1 MSVAILSAGSRTR
14 RFSKRLTQVLVT
26 LFGLLILTFF
36 IGRVM
41 PVDPVLA
48 IVGPDADHSTYQQVY
63 QQLGFDKSLLT
74 QFGIYLNNLLH
85 GDFGNALLTGKPV
98 LDDILRVFPA
108 TLELATM
115 AIIVGAG
122 LGIPLGVLAA
132 ARRNS
137 ISDYVVRIIS
147 LAGYSTPIFWVG
159 MMGLLLF
166 YAWLGWVGGAG
177 RLDLGLDGIVPRR
190 TGLMTV
196 DALLAGNSAVFWNAI
211 NHLVLPASLLG
222 FHSLAY
228 ISRMTRSFM
237 LAQLS
242 QEFIITARVKGL
254 TERQVI
260 WNHAFRNILVQLLTV
275 VALAYGSLLEGAVL
289 IETVFSWPGFG
300 SYLTGSLL
308 LGDMNA
314 VMGCVLLVGM
324 IFVMLNLLSDML
336 YQLFDPFLWI
346 RRWGPGSLKA
356 ASVSNALSPVRQ
368 VSSARWRVTRLPPL
382 VAGLSCCC

>member
-1 MSVAILSAGSRTR
+1 MSMILLAPGGRAR
-14 RFSKRLTQVLVT
+14 RFSKRLSQVLIT
-26 LFGLLILTFF
+26 LFGLLLLTFF

-41 PVDPVLA
+41 PIDPVLA
-48 IVGPDADHSTYQQVY
+48 IVGPDADQSTYQQVY
-63 QQLGFDKSLLT
+63 HQLGFDQSLAT
-74 QFGIYLNNLLH
+74 QFWIYLGGLLH
-85 GDFGNALLTGKPV
+85 GDLGNALLTGKPV
-98 LDDILRVFPA
+98 VDDILRVFPA
-108 TLELATM
+108 TLELATV

-122 LGIPLGVLAA
+122 LGIPLGVWAA

-137 ISDYVVRIIS
+137 VVDYAVRIIS

-177 RLDLGLDGIVPRR
+177 RIDLGLDGVVPRR
-190 TGLMTV
+190 SGLLLV
-196 DALLAGNSAVFWNAI
+196 DAVLAGNSAVFFNAL
-211 NHLVLPASLLG
+211 NHLILPASLLG
-222 FHSLAY
+222 FHSMAY

-314 VMGCVLLVGM
+314 VMGCVLVVGV
-324 IFVMLNLLSDML
+324 IFVLLNLLSDML
-336 YQLFDPFLWI
+336 YQLFDP
-346 RRWGPGSLKA
+346 RTKS
-356 ASVSNALSPVRQ
+356 
-368 VSSARWRVTRLPPL
+368 
-382 VAGLSCCC
+382 

>member
-1 MSVAILSAGSRTR
+1 MSMMLLAPGGGARRFTR
-14 RFSKRLTQVLVT
+14 RASQVLVT
-26 LFGLLILTFF
+26 LFGLLLLTFF

-41 PVDPVLA
+41 PIDPVLA

-63 QQLGFDKSLLT
+63 HQLGFDKSLAA
-74 QFGIYLNNLLH
+74 QFWIYLVGLLH
-85 GDFGNALLTGKPV
+85 GDLGNALLTGKPV
-98 LDDILRVFPA
+98 VDDILRVFPA
-108 TLELATM
+108 TLELATV

-122 LGIPLGVLAA
+122 LGIPLGVWAA

-137 ISDYVVRIIS
+137 VVDYAVRILS

-177 RLDLGLDGIVPRR
+177 RVDLGLDGIVPRR
-190 TGLMTV
+190 TGLLLV
-196 DALLAGNSAVFWNAI
+196 DALLAGNSAVFFNAL
-211 NHLVLPASLLG
+211 NHLILPASLLG
-222 FHSLAY
+222 FHSMAY

-314 VMGCVLLVGM
+314 VMGCVLVVGV
-324 IFVMLNLLSDML
+324 IFVLLNLLSDML
-336 YQLFDPFLWI
+336 YQLFDP
-346 RRWGPGSLKA
+346 RTKS
-356 ASVSNALSPVRQ
+356 
-368 VSSARWRVTRLPPL
+368 
-382 VAGLSCCC
+382 